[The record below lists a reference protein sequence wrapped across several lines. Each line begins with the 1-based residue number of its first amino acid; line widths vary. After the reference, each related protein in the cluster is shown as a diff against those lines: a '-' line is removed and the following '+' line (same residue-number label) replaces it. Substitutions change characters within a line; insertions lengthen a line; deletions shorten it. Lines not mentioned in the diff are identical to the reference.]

1 MNGPNG
7 TAGLRPKSSVRNA
20 AEARLSRAET
30 IVWLNLIDSFDRYA
44 EEIAGA
50 ALGADVARLGGVF
63 FDLAAKAHDLDVDRA
78 VVDLVVV
85 QPRKVEQLV
94 ACQDALRR
102 AEQHDEQAELAVR
115 ERDRFTAGVGEAA
128 RVQVQLPAVEAIRAD
143 AVGPALAH
151 FGAAAAQHGA
161 DAREELARAEGLG
174 EVVVGAELE
183 AHYAVGF
190 FRAPG
195 EHDDRNRRFVAQRAR
210 ERHAVFGSEPEVQ
223 HDQVDHLLGD
233 HLAHRAAVRDRG

>member
-63 FDLAAKAHDLDVDRA
+63 LDLAAQAHDLHVDRA

-94 ACQDALRR
+94 AREDALRR
-102 AEQHDEQAELAVR
+102 AEQHDEQAEFAVR
-115 ERDRFTAGVGEAA
+115 ERHLAAVAGREAPG
-128 RVQVQLPAVEAIRAD
+128 VQVELPAVEAIGAD
-143 AVGPALAH
+143 ALGPALALL
-151 FGAAAAQHGA
+151 GAAAAQHGA

-174 EVVVGAELE
+174 EVVVGAELQ
-183 AHYAVGF
+183 A
-190 FRAPG
+190 
-195 EHDDRNRRFVAQRAR
+195 
-210 ERHAVFGSEPEVQ
+210 
-223 HDQVDHLLGD
+223 
-233 HLAHRAAVRDRG
+233 